1 MTPSELNN
9 LKATVTMPSVDDRP
23 PFGHA
28 PEHRKHIASFCGTGN
43 NVQFLTDTTGNRRWM
58 PFEVERIDNPRSHP
72 FNYEGIYSQA
82 YALYQEGFQY
92 WMEEAESERM
102 EAHTRDFRASNLAE
116 ELVDTYYRVPAE
128 GEASIVVLV
137 AQALLQF
144 GHLAYGLGEAKV
156 GRAFTNLGFKPRRTA
171 TGRGYYVVQRTT
183 DEIESRKRLLAIEND
198 SDG

>member
-9 LKATVTMPSVDDRP
+9 LKATVTMPSVDDRL

-72 FNYEGIYSQA
+72 FNYEGIYAQA

-116 ELVDTYYRVPAE
+116 TGGHLLPCACRGRGVDRRAGGPGTAAVRPSGVWPRRSE
-128 GEASIVVLV
+128 GGTCLHQSRLQ
-137 AQALLQF
+137 AQA
-144 GHLAYGLGEAKV
+144 HCH
-156 GRAFTNLGFKPRRTA
+156 RA
-171 TGRGYYVVQRTT
+171 
-183 DEIESRKRLLAIEND
+183 RLLRGAAH
-198 SDG
+198 DGRD